1 MKFGELI
8 ECDVRNIF
16 LERSYSKCGGE
27 TIKLF

>member
-27 TIKLF
+27 TINLF